1 MEGGATGGVGP
12 PRIGGPGGC
21 TPAGVQVAE
30 PPLGGLG
37 AKPPEA
43 EA

>member
-1 MEGGATGGVGP
+1 LAEGVGVWVWGLTP
-12 PRIGGPGGC
+12 P
-21 TPAGVQVAE
+21 AWVQGAE
-30 PPLGGLG
+30 PPLEGLG